1 MSSSFDAFTQSI
13 SMILVSEVGDKT
25 FLIAAILAMRH
36 PRMTVFVGAFASLIC
51 MSILSAALGHVLPH
65 FIPRLWTQA
74 LAGVLFIGFGSRMLM
89 EARAMKNDEI
99 DEEMREAEA
108 DIDGLDIGANSLK
121 GAEAGYLDYSTEKEA
136 EPEYRPARPSCAPF
150 SERARD
156 LFSLCFGAVFVETFI
171 LTFVAEW
178 GDRSQIATIALGSAH
193 SMWVVSAGTIM
204 GHACCSALAVV
215 CGRWLSARISLKQI
229 TLSGACLFLVFGVIY
244 ICQSVP
250 QILGSW

>member
-1 MSSSFDAFTQSI
+1 
-13 SMILVSEVGDKT
+13 
-25 FLIAAILAMRH
+25 
-36 PRMTVFVGAFASLIC
+36 
-51 MSILSAALGHVLPH
+51 
-65 FIPRLWTQA
+65 
-74 LAGVLFIGFGSRMLM
+74 M

-121 GAEAGYLDYSTEKEA
+121 GAEAGYIDTAEKEV
-136 EPEYRPARPSCAPF
+136 EPEYRPVGSSCTPV

-156 LFSLCFGAVFVETFI
+156 LFSLFFGAVFVETFI

-193 SMWVVSAGTIM
+193 VRPLQCHLTSTTYSLVFQSMWVVSAGTIT

-215 CGRWLSARISLKQI
+215 CGRWLSTKISLKQSKSTYPLLCHGTHVFFSYLEWSLPLPCFWRDI
-229 TLSGACLFLVFGVIY
+229 HMPVAATNSGKSVIL
-244 ICQSVP
+244 CV
-250 QILGSW
+250 